1 MPQLLQPSFSGG
13 EISPKLHGRVDLQRY
28 ASSLAT
34 ARNVLVLPEGGLQN
48 RAGTR
53 YLALTGDGL
62 PDQRPVRVIPF
73 RFAADQAYCVELGE
87 RYARFFAN
95 GAPVLAPSPPA
106 WSNATTY
113 ANKAF
118 VTYLGVTY
126 KSKQAANLNHTP
138 AAVSAWW
145 VPQTALEIETPWI
158 GSHAM
163 ELRFTQSADVMTLT
177 HVYHKPRQLRRTA
190 ADVFEIV
197 EFEHRE
203 GPFTLLN
210 SDDAVVVSA
219 SGRTGVV
226 TVTANK
232 DIFDVGMIGQ
242 LLYMELRDLSQIKP
256 WVPGERTPNLTLNAR
271 RRSDGKTYQCVTIPT
286 TGGAEWSETGTRAP
300 VHDKGRAWDGPGD
313 FRDNGSVQWH
323 TGVEWEYRDSGYG
336 VVEITAFTDA
346 RTVTAEVK
354 RTLPDQVVGG
364 VGSPGATWN
373 LTGDGTTKTFTISGA
388 TDSTYNYT
396 VTIAGV
402 PVAADP
408 PFSGGTG
415 GSSGPGG
422 YLP

>member
-1 MPQLLQPSFSGG
+1 
-13 EISPKLHGRVDLQRY
+13 VVY
-28 ASSLAT
+28 
-34 ARNVLVLPEGGLQN
+34 N
-48 RAGTR
+48 
-53 YLALTGDGL
+53 
-62 PDQRPVRVIPF
+62 
-73 RFAADQAYCVELGE
+73 
-87 RYARFFAN
+87 
-95 GAPVLAPSPPA
+95 
-106 WSNATTY
+106 
-113 ANKAF
+113 
-118 VTYLGVTY
+118 GVTY
-126 KSKQAANLNHTP
+126 KSKQAGNLNHTP

-177 HVYHKPRQLRRTA
+177 HIYHKPRQLRRLA

-219 SGRTGVV
+219 SGRAGVV

-232 DIFDVGMIGQ
+232 DIFNAGMVGQ

-256 WVPGERTPNLTLNAR
+256 WVPDDRSVTVGAR
-271 RRSDGKTYQCVTIPT
+271 RRSEGKTYQAVTVAAAIGVGGYT
-286 TGGAEWSETGTRAP
+286 ATGNRAP
-300 VHDKGRAWDGPGD
+300 IHDKGRAWDGAAD
-313 FRDNGSVQWH
+313 VKTNGSVSWT

-373 LTGDGTTKTFTISGA
+373 LTGDGVTKTFTIAGA

-415 GSSGPGG
+415 GSVGPGG